1 MAARGLWPR
10 ACQTKC
16 WDGRP
21 AAARTSISGRFAPAA
36 APRGDPGL
44 PCRWTNRRQAD
55 EPGRSPLL
63 WGITRP
69 PRRGGGGSRSAARP
83 WNMPRGQRPGG
94 AARAARPPPPPMAGH
109 PPTKKPP
116 STAVIKTLQK
126 GLTFAHAAPGT
137 ICVFIHT
144 CLSQVSVTPYPPAGG
159 RSDSKGTASYRSYEG
174 FPPGCRAQ
182 SHPPAQNS
190 RSLRSRRPASGLR
203 CPGRCYAG
211 RR

>member
-21 AAARTSISGRFAPAA
+21 AAARPSIFQLARNPWGLGGRSPRRLYRIGDMRVKSAKSLASKGFPIPPRRRRKGHLVAQATFSTACKCWDGRPAAARPSISGRFAPAA

-69 PRRGGGGSRSAARP
+69 SVGGGGSRAA
-83 WNMPRGQRPGG
+83 QAALERPGGPAAG
-94 AARAARPPPPPMAGH
+94 AARAARPPPPTAEY

-116 STAVIKTLQK
+116 TK
-126 GLTFAHAAPGT
+126 AATTNALKRG
-137 ICVFIHT
+137 
-144 CLSQVSVTPYPPAGG
+144 
-159 RSDSKGTASYRSYEG
+159 
-174 FPPGCRAQ
+174 
-182 SHPPAQNS
+182 
-190 RSLRSRRPASGLR
+190 
-203 CPGRCYAG
+203 
-211 RR
+211 